1 MLRPANA
8 RTAQE
13 PRHRRQMRLVYALLA
28 FPAAGLVGF
37 TGSAIVKSVRSE
49 SAPITSPATPNPVKD
64 NDPTSYEKKDDE
76 QNPPREDRHVM
87 RNV

>member
-1 MLRPANA
+1 MLRPGNPP
-8 RTAQE
+8 TTQE

-28 FPAAGLVGF
+28 FPAAGIVGF

-49 SAPITSPATPNPVKD
+49 SAPITSPATPGPVK
-64 NDPTSYEKKDDE
+64 EE
-76 QNPPREDRHVM
+76 QPASSEQDVDQDSPRENNHVA

>member
-1 MLRPANA
+1 MVRPANA
-8 RTAQE
+8 RTTQE

-28 FPAAGLVGF
+28 FPAAGLVGY
-37 TGSAIVKSVRSE
+37 TGSAIVKNVRSE
-49 SAPITSPATPNPVKD
+49 SAPITSPAPNPVND
-64 NDPTSYEKKDDE
+64 NKPSSPEQDDD

>member
-1 MLRPANA
+1 
-8 RTAQE
+8 
-13 PRHRRQMRLVYALLA
+13 MRLVYALLA
-28 FPAAGLVGF
+28 FPAAGIVGF

-49 SAPITSPATPNPVKD
+49 SAPITTPAAPGPVND
-64 NDPTSYEKKDDE
+64 NKPSSYEQKDED

>member
-1 MLRPANA
+1 MLRQGHAP
-8 RTAQE
+8 TTQE

-28 FPAAGLVGF
+28 FPAAGIVGF
-37 TGSAIVKSVRSE
+37 TGSAIVKTVRSE
-49 SAPITSPATPNPVKD
+49 PARISAPATPDPVKD
-64 NDPTSYEKKDDE
+64 NNPSSYEKKDDD